1 MNIYIMDGLNGITDI
16 IDSFRSVIWN
26 VQYYG
31 VNDFELIIAG
41 NVKNL
46 NRLTVGKLLVLEGDF
61 SGGKYENVMIIETRE
76 LSFSVDEGWL
86 LTVRGA
92 GLKNILSRRI
102 VWNQTNLT
110 GKVEPIIR
118 QVITDN
124 IIDPIVPE
132 RQIDDFILDA
142 EQGFSDEIQNTES
155 DNQLSGDNIAEWME
169 SICKTYSIGWDVYI
183 DNGKYVFKLYKGED
197 RSFNQNVNTPVVF
210 SPEYDNLTNSKYTY
224 DVTEYKNS
232 GIVAGEGEGSAQA
245 VVSVGDASGLDRFE
259 MYIDGSSVSSNGEII
274 TQQTYLKML
283 TDYGNSELKATQALE
298 KVEGEVVANGLYKI
312 NHDYYLGDLVQIV
325 NEYNISAETRIIEV
339 IFSED
344 ENGSTLV
351 PTFSD
356 WSDDD

>member
-31 VNDFELIIAG
+31 VNDFELILAG
-41 NVKNL
+41 NAKNI
-46 NRLTVGKLLVLEGDF
+46 NRLTVGKLLVREGDF
-61 SGGKYENVMIIETRE
+61 SSGKYENVMIIETRE

-86 LTVRGA
+86 LTVRGS

-124 IIDPIVPE
+124 IIDPVVPE
-132 RQIDDFILDA
+132 RKIDNFIMDA
-142 EQGFSDEIQNTES
+142 EQGFSDEIQSTES

-183 DNGKYVFKLYKGED
+183 NNSKYVFKLYRGED
-197 RSFNQNVNTPVVF
+197 RTFNQNVNVPVVF
-210 SPEYDNLTNSKYTY
+210 SPEYDNLINSKYTY
-224 DVTEYKNS
+224 DITEFKNA
-232 GIVAGEGEGSAQA
+232 GVVAGEGEGSAQV
-245 VVSVGDASGLDRFE
+245 VVSVGDASGLDRYE

-274 TQQTYLKML
+274 TQQTYLKLL
-283 TDYGNSELKATQALE
+283 TDFGDGELKATQTLE

-312 NHDYYLGDLVQIV
+312 NRDYYLGDLVQIV
-325 NEYNISAETRIIEV
+325 NEYNISAETRIVEV
-339 IFSED
+339 IYSED

-356 WSDDD
+356 WSDD